1 MFDTLPRIQILE
13 TSPEQ
18 ECDLIIGE
26 PKDAVE
32 ILAIKPSSA
41 WFPSM
46 QGKDI
51 SQLTA
56 MFSKSGYSLFE
67 SSEAFFCL
75 PGDSN
80 ESLAEVETL
89 CKEAAHFFQ
98 CGDIGKSFDLA
109 RRAFGMNQRSVTA
122 AKLMA
127 EALLKIGSR
136 GADAKKLLL
145 HALGLDFEDTEI
157 RPALAEAC
165 LQAGQ
170 IDTAMDWIRESI
182 ARKPEHLRAMRV
194 LANIHKAVDDLA
206 SALETLELA
215 VSTHPNCLE
224 TKYEY
229 AMLLRK
235 SGKLQEGLNI
245 QLQLVGAKDL
255 PNVDPSKKTIRV
267 AFLVQHPQGWTNFE
281 SVREAML
288 EDSRFEVLVIAAPY
302 MHPYPPEG
310 GPEAIYAFLEKRG
323 VSHQR
328 WDSGVL
334 KPNFADVLFIQNPY
348 EVTRP
353 PALRI
358 GSLMKLVPRWAY
370 IPYGLEIGGG
380 KENAANQY
388 NLPLQQRAW
397 MVFARSERQKDLFS
411 IHCASGNSHIAVTGH
426 PKIDPIKNLKKN
438 MDEELLAFAGDRKVF
453 LWNPQFDI
461 RPDGTGFSTFL
472 IWNEFFMKEFQRRQD
487 SCLIIRPHPLFFGT
501 LEARKI
507 WDSQQIER
515 FLRECQNAPNILIDR
530 RPSYLPVFAA
540 SSALISDASSFL
552 LEYAA
557 TGKPVLYLPNRRG
570 PQLNS
575 DGEFVEKHCQIGET
589 EEQIRRFLDD
599 VALGID
605 RNAHSRMEAYKS
617 FMHFSKIGAGHEIKS
632 EILRRLREEFE
643 LQNSMPISR

>member
-1 MFDTLPRIQILE
+1 
-13 TSPEQ
+13 
-18 ECDLIIGE
+18 
-26 PKDAVE
+26 
-32 ILAIKPSSA
+32 
-41 WFPSM
+41 
-46 QGKDI
+46 
-51 SQLTA
+51 
-56 MFSKSGYSLFE
+56 
-67 SSEAFFCL
+67 
-75 PGDSN
+75 
-80 ESLAEVETL
+80 
-89 CKEAAHFFQ
+89 
-98 CGDIGKSFDLA
+98 
-109 RRAFGMNQRSVTA
+109 
-122 AKLMA
+122 
-127 EALLKIGSR
+127 
-136 GADAKKLLL
+136 
-145 HALGLDFEDTEI
+145 
-157 RPALAEAC
+157 
-165 LQAGQ
+165 
-170 IDTAMDWIRESI
+170 
-182 ARKPEHLRAMRV
+182 
-194 LANIHKAVDDLA
+194 
-206 SALETLELA
+206 
-215 VSTHPNCLE
+215 
-224 TKYEY
+224 
-229 AMLLRK
+229 MLLRK

-255 PNVDPSKKTIRV
+255 PNVDPSKKAIRV

-302 MHPYPPEG
+302 LHPYPPEG

-358 GSLMKLVPRWAY
+358 GSLMKLVPRLAY

-397 MVFARSERQKDLFS
+397 MVFARSERQKDLFA
-411 IHCASGNSHIAVTGH
+411 IHCASGNSHITVTGH

-472 IWNEFFMKEFQRRQD
+472 IWNEFFLKEFQRRQD

-515 FLRECQNAPNILIDR
+515 FLGECQNAPNILIDR

-599 VALGID
+599 VALCKD

-632 EILRRLREEFE
+632 EILRRLREECE
-643 LQNSMPISR
+643 LQNSMSISR